1 MRAGRQEISAQPNNL
16 RPKWRKRAQSW
27 HPDQNTEQYPEV
39 HVALPQAG
47 KLWREAMKSS
57 GIKKRSIILAGHK
70 TSVSLEDDFWNCL
83 REIADGRGK
92 PLSKVIGEIVAQG
105 NSDNLSSAL
114 RLFVLRH
121 YRDQPDRQSVMV
133 AAALDL
139 NSIEGA

>member
-1 MRAGRQEISAQPNNL
+1 
-16 RPKWRKRAQSW
+16 
-27 HPDQNTEQYPEV
+27 
-39 HVALPQAG
+39 
-47 KLWREAMKSS
+47 MKSS